1 MSSLTPLGIAILGLL
16 LERPMHPYEMFQT
29 FVARSEDHIVKVRP
43 GSLYHTVE
51 RLERDSLIRSTGT
64 EREGNRPERTTY
76 EITDAGHDRMLVSL
90 TEMLST
96 WKNEYPEFPLAL
108 AEAHNLPRDTVMRL
122 LQKRVLALHGQLGL
136 VGRAVDQIEGKNLE
150 RKFWLEASYL
160 RALFEAETVWVEGL
174 ITELKNETIDW

>member
-108 AEAHNLPRDTVMRL
+108 AEAHNLPRDTVIRL
-122 LQKRVLALHGQLGL
+122 LQKRVLALHGQLEV
-136 VGRAVDQIEGKNLE
+136 VGRAVDQVEGKNLE

-160 RALFEAETVWVEGL
+160 RALFEAETAWIEGL